1 MVDLASGF
9 SSVSTAA
16 LGGVISSSVITYV
29 LGARRAEREVL
40 RSKLESLYSDLSREM
55 RLIHVRAN
63 ACADDVWRLEQAQEI
78 IPEAVD
84 SKHAADVECAVCYD
98 KYSTLINIYFPK
110 VVPVYQAFFSVYQAI
125 NALHIQTQVD
135 LLLSGKT
142 SVSRYDE
149 ILRKVEELTPC
160 VKAVHSALMYEADKI
175 NCPLWRR
182 PFLKMRHDPT
192 V

>member
-1 MVDLASGF
+1 MVDVVSGLSTVF
-9 SSVSTAA
+9 TAA
-16 LGGVISSSVITYV
+16 LGGVISSSVITYA

-40 RSKLESLYSDLSREM
+40 RNKLESLYTDLSREM

-63 ACADDVWRLEQAQEI
+63 ACADDVWKLEQAQET
-78 IPEAVD
+78 IPESED
-84 SKHAADVECAVCYD
+84 PKDAADVEGAVSYD

-110 VVPVYQAFFSVYQAI
+110 VVPAYQAFFTVYQAI
-125 NALHIQTQVD
+125 NGLHIRTQVE
-135 LLLSGKT
+135 LLLSNKI

-149 ILRKVEELTPC
+149 ILKKVEELTPC
-160 VKAVHSALMYEADKI
+160 IKAVHSALMYEADKI

-182 PFLKMRHDPT
+182 PFLKIRHDPT